1 MPEKFVKTRE
11 TDGRHTKG
19 QVQLQSYSAD
29 TERTVTSTP
38 SGYTDISGFTS
49 DQTTTTTTALGDRR
63 ETRTTTGLGKTV
75 TAKED
80 KGAVLKFQIRI
91 QNRQPITRS

>member
-1 MPEKFVKTRE
+1 MPEKFVHKRI

-38 SGYTDISGFTS
+38 SGYTDVNSLIS